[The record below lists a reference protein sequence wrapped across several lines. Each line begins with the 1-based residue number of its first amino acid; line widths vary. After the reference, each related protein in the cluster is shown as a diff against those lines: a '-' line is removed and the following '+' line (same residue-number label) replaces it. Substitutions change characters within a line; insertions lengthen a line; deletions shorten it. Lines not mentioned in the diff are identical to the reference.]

1 MQQSKFS
8 IILPVRNGGEYVKL
22 CVNSILAQTLQDFNL
37 IVLDN
42 CSNDGT
48 KEWISSLNQEKIR
61 LISADKPLTIEESWE
76 RILHIEKNEFITMI
90 GHDDVLMDNYLQTM
104 QQLIEEHPGAS
115 LYQTHFTYI
124 DSNGNAM
131 RPCKPMAAKEDAPAF
146 LKQFLTSAVDIM
158 GTGFMM
164 RSADYDALGGIPT
177 KYPNLLFADM
187 ELWLRL
193 TMKGYKATSRQY
205 CFNYRIHQSTTKT
218 TPDEK
223 LQLAFEKI
231 VYFLNEAKE
240 GNTGLANVIAE
251 NGTGFIHHH
260 CSSLSHRLLRT
271 PQNQRSTV
279 SVKSFI
285 EKCKAHA
292 ALLVPG
298 SNYNPEADKK
308 VLLARW
314 IDSNRLLQKLF
325 LIFKKVF
332 PGTAPR

>member
-1 MQQSKFS
+1 MSRYS

-42 CSNDGT
+42 CSTDGT
-48 KEWISSLNQEKIR
+48 SEWISSLDDERIR
-61 LISADKPLTIEESWE
+61 LITADKPLTIEESWE
-76 RILHIEKNEFITMI
+76 RILHIEKNEFITLT
-90 GHDDVLMDNYLQTM
+90 GHDDVLANNYLQTM
-104 QQLIEEHPGAS
+104 QQLIAEHPNAS
-115 LYQTHFTYI
+115 LYQTHFNYI
-124 DSNGNAM
+124 DSNGSNI
-131 RPCKPMAAKEDAPAF
+131 RSCKPMAAREDGAAF
-146 LKQFLTSAVDIM
+146 LNQFLTSSVDIM

-193 TMKGYKATSRQY
+193 TIKGYKATSPHY

-223 LQLAFEKI
+223 LQLAFEKMI
-231 VYFLNEAKE
+231 YFLDDVRKN
-240 GNTGLANVIAE
+240 NPGLANVIAE
-251 NGTGFIHHH
+251 NASGFIHHH
-260 CSSLSHRLLRT
+260 CSSLSHRMLRT
-271 PQNQRSTV
+271 PQQKRGAV

-285 EKCKAHA
+285 PKCKDYA

-298 SNYNPEADKK
+298 GNYNPVADKK
-308 VLLARW
+308 VLLAKW

-325 LIFKKVF
+325 LIFKKLF
-332 PGTAPR
+332 PGTANR

>member
-1 MQQSKFS
+1 MQQAKFS

-22 CVNSILAQTLQDFNL
+22 CVKSILAQTLQDFNL

-42 CSNDGT
+42 CSTDGT
-48 KEWISSLNQEKIR
+48 REWISTLNDARIC
-61 LISADKPLTIEESWE
+61 LVCADKPLTIEESWE

-90 GHDDVLMDNYLQTM
+90 GHDDVLLNNYLQTM
-104 QQLIEEHPGAS
+104 QQLIEAHPGAS
-115 LYQTHFTYI
+115 LYQAHFNYI
-124 DSNGNAM
+124 DSNGNNI
-131 RPCKPMAAKEDAPAF
+131 RSCKPMAAKEDAAAF

-193 TMKGYKATSRQY
+193 TMKGYKATSTQY

-231 VYFLNEAKE
+231 VYFLADVRKDNPD
-240 GNTGLANVIAE
+240 LAAVIAE

-271 PQNQRSTV
+271 PQNQRDTV

-285 EKCKAHA
+285 QKCKEYA

-298 SNYNPEADKK
+298 SEYNPAADKK
-308 VLLARW
+308 ILLAKW

-325 LIFKKVF
+325 LVFKKVF
-332 PGTAPR
+332 PGAAPR